1 MTPRKGQTP
10 IKSESPPATHVPLPP
25 QPAPTSQPQYL
36 VYPQYLAYA
45 RLLPP
50 LTLPSAQAGPST
62 LPRTPQNPR
71 TYTLSTKVEHSPLP
85 PSSPPPASS
94 PVATPQRPLVNLVS
108 SPGPMGPL
116 PEAEEYDKLPY
127 TLPPG
132 PYSPHKP
139 DLSYAALVGQAI
151 LSSPKHRL
159 TLQEI
164 YDWITIVYPHFKRGE
179 TTWMNSIRH
188 VLSTTICFRK
198 VPRERSIGR
207 TLWAIWDE
215 DLECF
220 KGGGFRKHLC
230 KDIIQS
236 LTAKGK
242 ARKRA
247 DTDDGTDSRKP
258 KRARKEPAGITTG
271 PTATSCMPATMSAH
285 PLFPPTRPTTHH
297 QPYYESCMQPQTLPA
312 DVIFPPLPAG
322 IGYSRFFSASESS
335 MAAPQPKSDQEQKE
349 SGSDSPKA
357 TPIALSESS
366 SSAASSLPDLTPNCS
381 SSSPPPESSDL
392 AAATSCIDDVNLDEY
407 ITIGGDSDDDDET
420 PGDDEENAFSQ
431 SLLSPVKYWGILPKT
446 TEKSKAPGPSL
457 DSGIKL
463 EIGGML
469 SSDDD
474 HQPFWMRSKGSPEGR
489 KLNKKISFPP
499 IPTSPTLNRKSASHL
514 SKVSKPHSGRKSLDA
529 ERPTTPT
536 PSTPP
541 RSARQLPVSSIRTPL
556 SSKGINP
563 AALYSEG
570 DDDDV
575 HTGEL
580 DLNRTPRK
588 RIVSSGAS
596 GAGPVTPRRLVF
608 PTNQNDSPFSTP
620 VGSGGIFSPFRTPG
634 SRSVF
639 DPHDPGALLDEELN
653 RMGAGDSPADYDQP
667 RLTQGTNNNTQT
679 PPPST
684 FAPPSR
690 HLERANVPI
699 RAATYNSHEHDRNL
713 SASPYPPHARSEDLN
728 HTSSSSYPPPVS
740 GSSPRPS
747 PAFLASA
754 GSSRPSTPASTN
766 HKLTSSSGHSNPLA
780 HRTSSASLASSH
792 SESSSQGKPP
802 PTTLSSTSASLTNTH
817 CSACGKSMQ
826 GPFVRALGT
835 VFHLNCFKCMDCGDV
850 VASKF
855 FPIEG
860 ADGQQQPLCER
871 DYFRRLNLICAKCNM
886 ALRGSYITAC
896 NKKFHVE
903 HFTCS
908 LCSTLFGPQD
918 SYYEHEGDVYC
929 HFHYSTRFATK
940 CAGCNSAILKQFV
953 EINRNARDE
962 CWHPEC
968 YMINKF
974 WNVKVVSPR
983 PTSSIDLEDVLQEP
997 AYVEEEKRETP
1008 ASLKEKQVRME
1019 QQVYRIWTVLS
1030 AFEESSAACISDMLR
1045 QVSNGQYLD
1054 AIRMAERFILHV
1066 EVLFA
1071 TIDDLE
1077 YYFARLNMKGMSH
1090 VREARML
1097 CRKTVELF
1105 TLLSHTQ
1112 ETGSRRMGM
1121 TQELLALV
1129 TGLAH
1134 YLKILIRIALT
1145 GALKL
1150 EREQSVR
1157 EAMGSFLDK
1166 LHLLA
1171 VQGANPAARRMNK
1184 GQNGELIPPSTGGN
1198 FGTQGVMYGFRSLAP
1213 ENAGDSPFR
1222 EGPTKVSSS
1231 NPPSDLCVK
1240 CSLTVEEDCVRLV
1253 AAIPILKEPT
1263 PKNSDDKDGKEVT
1276 KDQAP
1281 KLSTARRP
1289 PANVG
1294 AFVYEVDSRRETT
1307 SFGDVPSVILCTD
1320 HAHGGCRGGFQPV
1333 QRLEQ
1338 YAFLLNVALRRLY
1351 LLLKKQGVV
1360 PLSPVA
1366 TTQDQ
1371 SSDPDPYRSSPDIM
1385 RMKSVH
1391 LDRKLSATARLPK
1404 RSTIVESPAGR
1415 SVHPSDVLQP
1425 QRQQEHHPTS
1435 QIAPYQQGQAG
1446 QVQYYGQSHHQ
1457 QHSSPPISQRPAPPY
1472 LGKLNDPSQS
1482 SGPSRQGLSRT
1493 NTEVMIVDDSAPNS
1507 PAEGNPPISNSRLDD
1522 GITLADIPQ
1531 IMEAAQAREQ
1541 QRSLPRESSIP
1552 YIAELS
1558 SMELAIVKHAAVLVL
1573 TRSPLKD
1580 QFDLDELL
1588 EMVETKKTGFW
1599 KTLFKNDKKNIK
1611 KKGVFGVPLDFLVER
1626 EGSDSMLGATREPL
1640 RVPSFID
1647 DVISAMKQMD
1657 MSIEGI
1663 FRKNGNIRRLK
1674 DLTEAI
1680 DRDPASVD
1688 LTQDNP
1694 VQLAALLKK
1703 FLRDLP
1709 DPLMTFKL
1717 HRLFIA
1723 TQSLTTDAERTKYL
1737 HLVSLIL
1744 PKSHRDTMEILFV
1757 FLKWVA
1763 SFAHMDAETG
1773 SKMDLSNLATVICPS
1788 ILYARG
1794 RDAMRDETFGGLR
1807 VITSLLEHQDE
1818 FFVVPEEFVAM
1829 LHDQEYFSNCLDL
1842 PGKEFMRKCD
1852 TYMKVRGVNGR
1863 SQSTPVNGANN
1874 GGPRYSNQNPGGP
1887 DRPALGPSQSERTI
1901 RPPPPASTSSHQQ
1914 PSSYGS
1920 PPQASM
1926 PPPPQSAPQALQRMP
1941 QQEQWSGAAPRPINP
1956 NASFRPSSYLGSSRS
1971 SPDPSTLH
1979 PSNHGYPSAV
1989 RQQT

>member
-1 MTPRKGQTP
+1 MSKGQDP
-10 IKSESPPATHVPLPP
+10 ARAPSPWS
-25 QPAPTSQPQYL
+25 SQPTTQ
-36 VYPQYLAYA
+36 
-45 RLLPP
+45 
-50 LTLPSAQAGPST
+50 TSPST
-62 LPRTPQNPR
+62 
-71 TYTLSTKVEHSPLP
+71 E
-85 PSSPPPASS
+85 
-94 PVATPQRPLVNLVS
+94 
-108 SPGPMGPL
+108 
-116 PEAEEYDKLPY
+116 
-127 TLPPG
+127 
-132 PYSPHKP
+132 
-139 DLSYAALVGQAI
+139 
-151 LSSPKHRL
+151 
-159 TLQEI
+159 
-164 YDWITIVYPHFKRGE
+164 
-179 TTWMNSIRH
+179 
-188 VLSTTICFRK
+188 
-198 VPRERSIGR
+198 
-207 TLWAIWDE
+207 
-215 DLECF
+215 
-220 KGGGFRKHLC
+220 
-230 KDIIQS
+230 
-236 LTAKGK
+236 
-242 ARKRA
+242 
-247 DTDDGTDSRKP
+247 
-258 KRARKEPAGITTG
+258 
-271 PTATSCMPATMSAH
+271 
-285 PLFPPTRPTTHH
+285 
-297 QPYYESCMQPQTLPA
+297 
-312 DVIFPPLPAG
+312 
-322 IGYSRFFSASESS
+322 
-335 MAAPQPKSDQEQKE
+335 
-349 SGSDSPKA
+349 
-357 TPIALSESS
+357 
-366 SSAASSLPDLTPNCS
+366 
-381 SSSPPPESSDL
+381 
-392 AAATSCIDDVNLDEY
+392 
-407 ITIGGDSDDDDET
+407 
-420 PGDDEENAFSQ
+420 
-431 SLLSPVKYWGILPKT
+431 
-446 TEKSKAPGPSL
+446 
-457 DSGIKL
+457 
-463 EIGGML
+463 L
-469 SSDDD
+469 SSDPDFTRL
-474 HQPFWMRSKGSPEGR
+474 QAQQNQQART
-489 KLNKKISFPP
+489 PP
-499 IPTSPTLNRKSASHL
+499 LA
-514 SKVSKPHSGRKSLDA
+514 
-529 ERPTTPT
+529 PTT
-536 PSTPP
+536 
-541 RSARQLPVSSIRTPL
+541 V
-556 SSKGINP
+556 
-563 AALYSEG
+563 
-570 DDDDV
+570 
-575 HTGEL
+575 
-580 DLNRTPRK
+580 
-588 RIVSSGAS
+588 
-596 GAGPVTPRRLVF
+596 
-608 PTNQNDSPFSTP
+608 
-620 VGSGGIFSPFRTPG
+620 
-634 SRSVF
+634 
-639 DPHDPGALLDEELN
+639 
-653 RMGAGDSPADYDQP
+653 
-667 RLTQGTNNNTQT
+667 
-679 PPPST
+679 
-684 FAPPSR
+684 PSR
-690 HLERANVPI
+690 HPDRPNVPI
-699 RAATYNSHEHDRNL
+699 RAATLNSSEPDRNL
-713 SASPYPPHARSEDLN
+713 STKPYVHLARSEDLN
-728 HTSSSSYPPPVS
+728 HGGSSGSYPSGVS

-754 GSSRPSTPASTN
+754 SGSRPSTPASSGN
-766 HKLTSSSGHSNPLA
+766 HKLPSSSGHSNALD
-780 HRTSSASLASSH
+780 HRTSVASFSSTH
-792 SESSSQGKPP
+792 SDSSSNSGQGKPP
-802 PTTLSSTSASLTNTH
+802 PTTASSTSASLNLTT
-817 CSACGKSMQ
+817 CSACGKAMQ

-860 ADGQQQPLCER
+860 PDGRQNPLCER

-896 NKKFHVE
+896 SKKFHVE

-908 LCSTLFGPQD
+908 LCPTLFGPQD
-918 SYYEHEGDVYC
+918 SYYEHEADVYC

-953 EINRNARDE
+953 EINRNMRDE

-974 WNVKVVSPR
+974 WNVKVVSRR
-983 PTSSIDLEDVLQEP
+983 PTSTAELEGEPQEP
-997 AYVEEEKRETP
+997 AYVEEEQRETP

-1054 AIRMAERFILHV
+1054 AIRMAEKFILHV

-1171 VQGANPAARRMNK
+1171 VQGANPTARRMIK
-1184 GQNGELIPPSTGGN
+1184 GQNGEVMAPNSSGGN
-1198 FGTQGVMYGFRSLAP
+1198 WGTQSVTYGFRSLAP

-1222 EGPTKVSSS
+1222 EGPSKISSS
-1231 NPPSDLCVK
+1231 NPPSDLCIR
-1240 CSLTVEEDCVRLV
+1240 CNLTVEEDCVRLGTYQRWHSHCVQCAQCGKV
-1253 AAIPILKEPT
+1253 AAVPLAKELS
-1263 PKNSDDKDGKEVT
+1263 PKAGDDKEGKEMT

-1294 AFVYEVDSRRETT
+1294 AFVYEVDSRRDTT
-1307 SFGDVPSVILCTD
+1307 SFGEVPTVILCTD
-1320 HAHGGCRGGFQPV
+1320 HAHGGCRSGFQPV

-1366 TTQDQ
+1366 TTHDSPL
-1371 SSDPDPYRSSPDIM
+1371 SSTDSDPYRNSGDFM

-1435 QIAPYQQGQAG
+1435 HIAPNQQSQQG
-1446 QVQYYGQSHHQ
+1446 QVQYQGSSHHPYPHPQQ
-1457 QHSSPPISQRPAPPY
+1457 QHSSPPPFQRAAPPY
-1472 LGKLNDPSQS
+1472 LGKLSDVNT
-1482 SGPSRQGLSRT
+1482 QGQVLRPMFARN
-1493 NTEVMIVDDSAPNS
+1493 NTEVMIVDESAPNS
-1507 PAEGNPPISNSRLDD
+1507 PAEGNPPISTSDD

-1552 YIAELS
+1552 YIAELNPV
-1558 SMELAIVKHAAVLVL
+1558 ELAIVKHCAVLAL
-1573 TRSPLKD
+1573 TKSPLKD

-1588 EMVETKKTGFW
+1588 EMVELKKSGFW
-1599 KTLFKNDKKNIK
+1599 KTLFKGDKKNIK

-1626 EGSDSMLGATREPL
+1626 EGSDSLLGATRETL

-1647 DVISAMKQMD
+1647 DVISAMRQMD

-1680 DRDPASVD
+1680 DRDPSSVD

-1723 TQSLTTDAERTKYL
+1723 SQSLPLDSDRNRYL
-1737 HLVSLIL
+1737 HLLSLIL
-1744 PKSHRDTMEILFV
+1744 PKSHRDTMEVLFV

-1773 SKMDLSNLATVICPS
+1773 SKMDLGNLATVICPS

-1794 RDAMRDETFGGLR
+1794 RDAMRDETFGALR
-1807 VITSLLEHQDE
+1807 VITSLLENQDE
-1818 FFVVPEEFVAM
+1818 FFVVPQEF
-1829 LHDQEYFSNCLDL
+1829 LPILQDQDYFANSLEL
-1842 PGKEFMRKCD
+1842 PGKEFMKKCD
-1852 TYMKVRGVNGR
+1852 TYMRLKAVNGR
-1863 SQSTPVNGANN
+1863 SQSTPMNGAHN
-1874 GGPRYSNQNPGGP
+1874 GGARYQLQNSPNMERPGMI
-1887 DRPALGPSQSERTI
+1887 GPSQSERTI
-1901 RPPPPASTSSHQQ
+1901 RPPLVSGNISNMSYQHQ
-1914 PSSYGS
+1914 PSPYGTPP
-1920 PPQASM
+1920 PPQ
-1926 PPPPQSAPQALQRMP
+1926 PPPPQSAPQILQRV
-1941 QQEQWSGAAPRPINP
+1941 QHEGRSGQPPSRPNMAGAPLASRPTSYLAPARQN
-1956 NASFRPSSYLGSSRS
+1956 SDPSSLPLNNNGYAPVDR
-1971 SPDPSTLH
+1971 H
-1979 PSNHGYPSAV
+1979 P
-1989 RQQT
+1989 QT